1 MDKKRNWVIES
12 AIIAVAIVVL
22 GLSLKGGIDDFVN
35 KDRKVTV
42 KGLAEMEVPA
52 NKVTWPIVTKQTGNN
67 MQSLYA
73 SVNHTAATIK
83 TPSKSNSISAS
94 EISVDNAPQVTD
106 AWANAYGS
114 DRPSDRYLITS
125 VITVTSTKVDKVRS
139 IMARQGELLNQGI
152 AIVDDYN
159 NSVTYEYT
167 SFQKIKPEMMDK
179 AIENEQQTAEQFAKK
194 SGSKLNKIESAGQ
207 GQFEITSRDQYTP
220 YIKSL
225 RVVTTVTYSLKD

>member
-67 MQSLYA
+67 MPALYA
-73 SVNHTAATIK
+73 SVNHTASTIK
-83 TPSKSNSISAS
+83 AYLKSNGISDK
-94 EISVDNAPQVTD
+94 EISVNAPQVTD

-114 DRPSDRYLITS
+114 DRPTDRYVVTS
-125 VITVTSTKVDKVRS
+125 VITVTSTNAHKVRS

-179 AIENEQQTAEQFAKK
+179 AIENAQQTAEQFAKK